1 MCVCLHTTITLSQ
14 PFTMSN
20 TSESTESTM
29 PMFSFNVGPPAEP
42 PAVVAFKQA
51 KAAAR
56 QRVIELDR
64 LRREAKDKIVEYE
77 AEMAELSAMLRR

>member
-1 MCVCLHTTITLSQ
+1 
-14 PFTMSN
+14 
-20 TSESTESTM
+20 M

-77 AEMAELSAMLRR
+77 AEMAELSDAAPLNGMSLYLSWVS